1 MGFLGVLETKSLP
14 HVPATVHLN
23 ELGAENHHV
32 TQGLKHGTGKN
43 SHIVLVPQPS
53 EDPNDPLNWSYWK
66 KLRIVLIVSLGAC
79 LYASTFGP
87 LLVAG
92 AYQISQELGV
102 TFTDVSLLAGYQLL
116 VAGSTGALVS
126 ALSRK
131 WGKRPVFVF
140 SALFGLIGSI
150 VGSVATSYS
159 TLMGARVIQGFS
171 TAAYESL
178 TIALVGDLFFVHERG
193 LYITISQFVL
203 ASVSNFSSVLTGPI
217 TSNLGWRYLFYLCV
231 VIGGVQTLLL
241 FLFCPETQF
250 NRDHRYEIDESI
262 GENLED
268 LAEIEKQHMVTS
280 TGPVGAKNERSEAT
294 HMEARVIPKK
304 KTIVQELALVTGT
317 YSSENVVQLFI
328 APFACC
334 SNLVVLWAVVQ
345 SGTITAT
352 YVAMSYVLA
361 QIFAFPPYSL
371 SAAGVGNL
379 FLGPF
384 LGGVIASLVFGWIN
398 DPLIK
403 WCSRKNNGVYEP
415 EYRLLLMV
423 PALVAGIGLM
433 AFGKLA
439 QDGASIY
446 VTATMHGFVIFGI
459 TAATISV
466 CPYALDAY
474 RDMSSEIFVAGIIY
488 KNFLFYGFSYFV
500 NNWTATAGPTTV
512 FYVFGGVVFGL
523 MATTLLVFFFG
534 KKYRALWAR
543 NNLMEKMHIRTHA
556 EI

>member
-1 MGFLGVLETKSLP
+1 MGFLGILETKSLP
-14 HVPATVHLN
+14 HVPATIHLS
-23 ELGAENHHV
+23 EIGAESYQA

-43 SHIVLVPQPS
+43 AHIVLAPQPS
-53 EDPNDPLNWSYWK
+53 EDPNDPLNWPYWK
-66 KLRIVLIVSLGAC
+66 KLRIVLIISLGAC
-79 LYASTFGP
+79 IYASTYGP

-140 SALFGLIGSI
+140 SALLGLIGSI
-150 VGSVATSYS
+150 VGSVATTYHA
-159 TLMGARVIQGFS
+159 LLGARVIQGFA

-203 ASVSNFSSVLTGPI
+203 ASVSNFSSVVTGPI

-231 VIGGVQTLLL
+231 AIGGFQTLLL

-250 NRDHRYEIDESI
+250 NRDHRYEIDEI
-262 GENLED
+262 VEENFKD
-268 LAEIEKQHMVTS
+268 LVEIENRNVAAATTS
-280 TGPVGAKNERSEAT
+280 EGFKDIPPDST
-294 HMEARVIPKK
+294 HVESRRTPKK
-304 KTIVQELALVTGT
+304 KTFIQELALFTGS
-317 YSSENVVQLFI
+317 YSSENVLQLFI

-334 SNLVVLWAVVQ
+334 TNLFVLWAVVQ

-384 LGGVIASLVFGWIN
+384 IGGVIASFVLGWMN

-403 WCSRKNNGVYEP
+403 WCSRKNKGVYEP
-415 EYRLLLMV
+415 EYRLLLMI
-423 PALVAGIGLM
+423 PGLIAGAGLM
-433 AFGKLA
+433 GFGKLA
-439 QDGASIY
+439 QEGASIY
-446 VTATMHGFVIFGI
+446 ATATMHGLVIFGI

-466 CPYALDAY
+466 CSYALDAY
-474 RDMSSEIFVAGIIY
+474 REMSSEIFVAAIIY

-500 NNWTATAGPTTV
+500 NSWTAIAGPATV
-512 FYVFGGVVFGL
+512 FYAFGGVAFGL
-523 MATTLLVFFFG
+523 IASTLVVFFFG

-543 NNLMEKMHIRTHA
+543 HNLMEKMHIKSHA